1 MRVALINDNNL
12 TYDDVSEYRRKARA
26 ILIKDGMILVSRY
39 GGVTLLPGGSI
50 EGTELPVCAMIRE
63 LKEETGVDY
72 LASDLN
78 NIMTLRYFQPDY
90 PTREG
95 ATCNRYVYTEFF
107 LGEYKEPDL
116 SNVSR
121 SDKELKDNFHLEL
134 ISIEDFRKSVQE
146 DTGNPRKKFFDREN
160 EEVISLID
168 TLEKHRNGR

>member
-1 MRVALINDNNL
+1 MRVMNINDNNL
-12 TYDDVSEYRRKARA
+12 TYDDITEFKRKARA
-26 ILIKDGMILVSRY
+26 ILIKDGKILVSRY

-50 EGTELPVCAMIRE
+50 EGNEIPTLAMIRE

-72 LASDLN
+72 IPTELKN
-78 NIMTLRYFQPDY
+78 VMTLRYFQPDY

-95 ATCNRYVYTEFF
+95 TTCNRYVYTEFF

-121 SDKELKDNFHLEL
+121 SEKELKDNFHLEL
-134 ISIEDFRKSVQE
+134 ISMDDFRNSVLE

-160 EEVISLID
+160 QEVINLID
-168 TLEKHRNGR
+168 TLERHRNGR